1 MTPLPRIAALVALL
15 ALLLGPPA
23 RAGVCGDDGDL
34 LFACETD
41 RAGKSIYICGYH
53 DDSGKGWSGAQY
65 LFGKEG
71 APELTYPQQA
81 EEAKQRLFFSHHW
94 KGPEYDYVIR
104 FVSGSYTYRLEGA
117 QRIKDSVMNPD
128 NVDVAGI
135 TVTDK
140 AGKRVAR
147 IDCAERPSA
156 YTDDLRQALGCDM
169 TTPNGA
175 AACAEKAPKVK

>member
-1 MTPLPRIAALVALL
+1 MVARRLAIAVFGGL
-15 ALLLGPPA
+15 LLLGPLSDAA
-23 RAGVCGDDGDL
+23 RACDEDSEA
-34 LFACETD
+34 LFACETE
-41 RAGKSIYICGYH
+41 RAGKHIFVCGYRN
-53 DDSGKGWSGAQY
+53 DTGQGWNGARY

-71 APELTYPQQA
+71 EPELTFPPQA
-81 EEAKQRLFFSHHW
+81 EEAKKRLFFSHHW
-94 KGPEYDYVIR
+94 KGPEYRYSIR

-147 IDCAERPSA
+147 IDCAERPLA
-156 YTDDLRQALGCDM
+156 YTDDLRQALGCDT
-169 TTPNGA
+169 TTPLGA
-175 AACAEKAPKVK
+175 AACAEKAPNAK